1 MTDCKTCLFYVSGLF
16 YCFRIVCVY
25 MSACMCLCVCV
36 GVNSHAFYR
45 WIVNGITECNRLFS
59 VSGFVFLVW

>member
-1 MTDCKTCLFYVSGLF
+1 
-16 YCFRIVCVY
+16 

-45 WIVNGITECNRLFS
+45 WIVNGITECNRCLFS